1 MEKAAWRLAETGS
14 AMLCRVLAAALLGA
28 LALAAAAQSYPNRPV
43 RLIIPFPPGGSND
56 VVGRIV
62 GVQLAAR
69 LGQSV
74 VMENRGGGGGTL
86 GINAAA
92 KSPAD
97 GYTLLLVSVG
107 YPMSIA
113 LGQMPRESVQWFAP
127 IAALGT
133 GPSILVVPAAIPA
146 HTLGDLVQL
155 AKQKPGALNAGSA
168 GPGSFQHLATELFRL
183 QAGIDV
189 VIVQYKGGGPALT
202 DTMANIVQ
210 MNVGSVIQ
218 NLPHVRSG
226 KLRALGIGGPR
237 RIAAAPEIPT
247 FAEAGLP
254 GAEAANWWGL
264 VAPAGTPQAALDKV
278 RIEVAGLLDAEDTRK
293 RFELEG
299 AEVLRMQPAEFGAHI
314 VAETAKWSQVVKQAN
329 IRVE

>member
-1 MEKAAWRLAETGS
+1 MKRLIVAAL
-14 AMLCRVLAAALLGA
+14 MCLAA
-28 LALAAAAQSYPNRPV
+28 LAQAQTYPNRAV

-56 VVGRIV
+56 VVGRV
-62 GVQLAAR
+62 VAVQLAER

-74 VMENRGGGGGTL
+74 VVDNRGGGGGTL

-97 GYTLLLVSVG
+97 GYSLLLVSVG

-113 LGQMPRESVQWFAP
+113 LGAMPLDSQQWFVPVAS
-127 IAALGT
+127 IGT
-133 GPSILVVPAAIPA
+133 GPSILVVPSAMPVQ
-146 HTLGDLVQL
+146 TLSDLILL
-155 AKQKPGALNAGSA
+155 AKQKPGVLNAGSA

-202 DTMANIVQ
+202 DTISGQVQ

-226 KLRALGIGGPR
+226 KLRALGIGGTK
-237 RIAAAPEIPT
+237 RIAAAPEVPT
-247 FAEAGLP
+247 FAEGGLA
-254 GAEAANWWGL
+254 GAEASNWWGI
-264 VAPAGTPQAALDKV
+264 VAPTGTPPEALQRLRQAIAAL
-278 RIEVAGLLDAEDTRK
+278 LDSPDTAK
-293 RFELEG
+293 RLELEG
-299 AEVLRMQPAEFGAHI
+299 AEVMKTTPAEFSALI
-314 VAETAKWSQVVKQAN
+314 AAETAKWTRVVRSAHIKA
-329 IRVE
+329 E